1 MEREEG
7 FGFAATLMGEHSGFG
22 TFRWFGSEQGLKA
35 TRCPESRPLSATY
48 FTHPPPPLQALL
60 ILTSSFLLTPLS
72 LLSLSTFPL
81 SCSPLIS
88 RLLSLKLSLRQSAY
102 KFRGRISNSKLL
114 NNQTF
119 LSKVLLKMKAKS
131 FTKKGFLF
139 KTEINSLETIR
150 GGQFNNGVDI
160 LTKEAL
166 CITPKIFWCDFD

>member
-102 KFRGRISNSKLL
+102 KFRRRISNSKLL
-114 NNQTF
+114 NNQKLF
-119 LSKVLLKMKAKS
+119 LSTFAQNESKEFLKRN
-131 FTKKGFLF
+131 F
-139 KTEINSLETIR
+139 I
-150 GGQFNNGVDI
+150 
-160 LTKEAL
+160 
-166 CITPKIFWCDFD
+166 